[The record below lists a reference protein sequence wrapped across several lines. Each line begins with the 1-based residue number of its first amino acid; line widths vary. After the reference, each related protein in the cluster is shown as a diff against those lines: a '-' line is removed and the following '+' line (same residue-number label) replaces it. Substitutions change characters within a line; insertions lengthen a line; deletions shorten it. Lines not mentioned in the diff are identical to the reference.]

1 MISNPFDC
9 PYLRYFEIRGFSNF
23 SYRLLTG
30 FDIIPQI
37 VPKLF
42 NPMSQPILQFLKTNN
57 YKNLCLDK
65 QVIINNLNIFIGA
78 NGSGKSNF
86 ISCLKFLKDCLTSLP
101 DESRGISS
109 FEDAV
114 AKLGGNRILD
124 GNVESPATLG
134 ISYCFSQISR
144 TGDPKKDSGIFDLKL
159 YVDKQTRVSITEESL
174 YSGEDLHE
182 LGLPQP
188 FYYYRFHNRQAG
200 KGAVSVYELPGQSSR
215 FQPLDDIPIN
225 ALGLVV
231 FPRLLEDSPFPPENA
246 PVYKIR
252 RELVEFITNWQF
264 YNANNMDLHQIR
276 TAEPQ
281 IGRSDIYLSSSGDN
295 LPLVLDN
302 LNQNN
307 IDFEDSINE
316 AMKLI
321 LPKTRRLRPIR
332 SGRLSL
338 TVEWY
343 FEGIPEPFFLTDM
356 SDGTVRMLCWATL
369 LHSPVLP
376 SLLVIDEPELGLHV
390 SWMPILAEWIKQ
402 AAQKTQV
409 IVTTHSPDL
418 LDHFTDC
425 LEKVLCFSSENRTH
439 FSIKP
444 LSQPMLEPKLE
455 EGWQLGDL
463 YRVGDPSIG
472 GWPW

>member
-1 MISNPFDC
+1 
-9 PYLRYFEIRGFSNF
+9 
-23 SYRLLTG
+23 
-30 FDIIPQI
+30 
-37 VPKLF
+37 
-42 NPMSQPILQFLKTNN
+42 MSKPILQFIKTDN
-57 YKNLCLDK
+57 YKNLRLDQQANIK
-65 QVIINNLNIFIGA
+65 NLNILIGT
-78 NGSGKSNF
+78 NGSGKSNLL
-86 ISCLKFLKDCLTSLP
+86 SCLKFLKDCLTSLP

-114 AKLGGNRILD
+114 VRLGDNRILD
-124 GNVESPATLG
+124 SNVESPAQVG
-134 ISYCFSQISR
+134 ISYGFSQISQ
-144 TGDPKKDSGIFDLKL
+144 TGYPNEDSGILDLKL
-159 YVDKQTRVSITEESL
+159 YVDKRTRVSIAEEYL
-174 YSGEDLHE
+174 YSGKDLHG
-182 LGLPQP
+182 LGLSQS
-188 FYYYRFHNRQAG
+188 FYYYHFHNRQAG
-200 KGAVSVYELPGQSSR
+200 KGTVTCSSPRVSDFFPS
-215 FQPLDDIPIN
+215 LDNIPIN
-225 ALGLVV
+225 ILGLLVL
-231 FPRLLEDSPFPPENA
+231 PRLLENSPFPPENTL
-246 PVYKIR
+246 VYKIR
-252 RELVEFITNWQF
+252 RELVEFINNWQF
-264 YNANNMDLHQIR
+264 YNANNMDFHKIR

-302 LNQNN
+302 LSQQN

-321 LPKTRRLRPIR
+321 IPQTRRLRPIR

-343 FEGIPEPFFLTDM
+343 FEGISEPFFLTDM

-369 LHSPVLP
+369 LHSPIMP

-390 SWMPILAEWIKQ
+390 AWMPILAEWIKQ
-402 AAQKTQV
+402 AAQKTQI

-425 LEKVLCFSSENRTH
+425 LENVLCFASDNRTH

-444 LSQPMLEPKLE
+444 LSKPMLEPKLE